1 MKKYLFHVGGM
12 HCHSCKILI
21 EDYIKE
27 QPGVLSALV
36 NLSKQTLE
44 VEVENPDAPEK
55 LAAEW
60 SKILSPHKY
69 HLSLEKQKEAD
80 ELKPLIYAVPIGL
93 AILGLFFLLQ
103 KSGLVNLGFT
113 GGFSLWTAFFIGI
126 TASLSS
132 CLAVVGG
139 LVLSFS
145 AKLSQG
151 TFTKRPLVFFHAGR
165 IIGFAVLG
173 GILGIAGEVIAI
185 NNSVMAALGIIAS
198 LVMVILGIN
207 LLNIFHITKGL
218 QFALPR
224 KIFDFLIKAENGF
237 FAPFIA
243 GIATFFLPC
252 GFTQSMQ
259 FAALSSGSFAGG
271 GLIMGTFVLGTFP
284 MLALIS
290 FGSFRFA
297 HTRYAQ
303 LFFKTAGV
311 VVIGFGLL
319 SLSASLAGLGIIK
332 PLFNF

>member
-1 MKKYLFHVGGM
+1 M
-12 HCHSCKILI
+12 
-21 EDYIKE
+21 
-27 QPGVLSALV
+27 
-36 NLSKQTLE
+36 
-44 VEVENPDAPEK
+44 
-55 LAAEW
+55 
-60 SKILSPHKY
+60 
-69 HLSLEKQKEAD
+69 
-80 ELKPLIYAVPIGL
+80 
-93 AILGLFFLLQ
+93 
-103 KSGLVNLGFT
+103 
-113 GGFSLWTAFFIGI
+113 
-126 TASLSS
+126 
-132 CLAVVGG
+132 
-139 LVLSFS
+139 
-145 AKLSQG
+145 
-151 TFTKRPLVFFHAGR
+151 
-165 IIGFAVLG
+165 
-173 GILGIAGEVIAI
+173 
-185 NNSVMAALGIIAS
+185 
-198 LVMVILGIN
+198 
-207 LLNIFHITKGL
+207 